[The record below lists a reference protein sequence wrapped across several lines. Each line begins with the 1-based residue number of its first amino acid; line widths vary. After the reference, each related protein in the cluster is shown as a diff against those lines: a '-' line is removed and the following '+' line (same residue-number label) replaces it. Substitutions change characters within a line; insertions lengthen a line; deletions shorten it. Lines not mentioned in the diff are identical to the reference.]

1 MQSKLRMY
9 VVLNALVFT
18 IGLNTLYAQQNT
30 VDIIRVSPQASVS
43 QAVGFANV
51 SIDYSRP
58 GVKGRT
64 IYGEL
69 VPYGL
74 APNAFGNGKPMPWR
88 AGANENTTITL
99 SHDAKVNGK
108 DLKAGKYSIHML
120 VHEDDWTII
129 FNNNSDAWGSFFYEE
144 ANDALRFKVKPQKS
158 HMVEWLMFGFE
169 NLTLGSCDAFLH
181 WGELKVLFSIE
192 FDQHKITLDHY
203 RNQLTNFAGFF
214 EPAWRGAAQYCLN
227 NDVNLEEGLQWI
239 DKALS
244 MNNGQNFNN
253 VAAKAGLLTKLNK
266 KEEADKLIESSIQ
279 TATEA
284 EINAYGYQ
292 LMVQQNNVDEAI
304 KIFTLNVKRFPDAW
318 NVYDSLAEAL
328 ANKGDNNGAKKNYE
342 IAYEKAPQNQKAR
355 IETAIKGL

>member
-1 MQSKLRMY
+1 MQSKSMFY
-9 VVLNALVFT
+9 VLVF
-18 IGLNTLYAQQNT
+18 GFVLMLCFGSLMAQQN
-30 VDIIRVSPQASVS
+30 VDFIRVSPQASVS

-51 SIDYSRP
+51 SIDYSCP

-88 AGANENTTITL
+88 AGANENTVISL
-99 SHDAKVNGK
+99 SHDAKINGNPI
-108 DLKAGKYSIHML
+108 KAGKYGLHMI
-120 VHEDDWTII
+120 VHEDEWTII
-129 FNNNSDAWGSFFYEE
+129 FSNDWQSWGSFFYEE
-144 ANDALRFKVKPQKS
+144 SRDALRIKVKPQQ
-158 HMVEWLMFGFE
+158 VPQREWLMYGFE
-169 NLTLGSCDAFLH
+169 NLSLGSCDAFLH
-181 WGELKVLFSIE
+181 WGELKVSFSIE

-203 RNQLTNFAGFF
+203 RTQLKTLPGFN
-214 EPAWRGAAQYCLN
+214 EAAWRGAAQYCLN
-227 NDVNLEEGLQWI
+227 NDVNLDEGMQWI

-253 VAAKAGLLTKLNK
+253 VATKAGLLTKLGK
-266 KEEADKLIESSIQ
+266 KDEADKLIETSIQ

-292 LMVQQNNVDEAI
+292 LMLQQNNLEEAI
-304 KIFTLNVKRFPDAW
+304 RIFKLNVKKFPDAW
-318 NVYDSLAEAL
+318 NVYDSLGEAL
-328 ANKGDNNGAKKNYE
+328 KNNGDLAGAKKNYE

-355 IETAIKGL
+355 IEGILKGL

>member
-1 MQSKLRMY
+1 MQSKLSMY
-9 VVLNALVFT
+9 LFLITIIFTFSLSTLN
-18 IGLNTLYAQQNT
+18 AQQN
-30 VDIIRVSPQASVS
+30 VDFIRVSPQASVS
-43 QAVGFANV
+43 QSVGFANI
-51 SIDYSRP
+51 SIDFSRP

-88 AGANENTTITL
+88 AGANENTTITF
-99 SHDAKVNGK
+99 SHDVKVNGN
-108 DLKAGKYSIHML
+108 DLKAGKYSLHML
-120 VHEDDWTII
+120 VHEDEWTVI
-129 FNNNSDAWGSFFYEE
+129 FNTDKDAWGSFFYEK

-158 HMVEWLMFGFE
+158 HMVEWLMYGFE
-169 NLTLGSCDAFLH
+169 NLDLGSCDAYLH
-181 WGELKVLFSIE
+181 WGELKAPFTIE
-192 FDQHKITLDHY
+192 FDQYKITLNHY
-203 RNQLTNFAGFF
+203 RNQLTGLPGFS
-214 EPAWRGAAQYCLN
+214 ETAWRGAAQYCSN
-227 NDVNLEEGLQWI
+227 NDINLDEALQWI

-253 VAAKAGLLTKLNK
+253 IATKAGLLTKLGK
-266 KEEADKLIESSIQ
+266 KDEADKLIASSIE

-292 LMVQQNNVDEAI
+292 LMMQQNDLDGAI
-304 KIFTLNVKRFPDAW
+304 KIFQLNVKKFPDAW

-328 ANKGDNNGAKKNYE
+328 NTKGDKTGAKKNYE

-355 IETAIKGL
+355 IEGILKGL

>member
-1 MQSKLRMY
+1 MQSKLLST
-9 VVLNALVFT
+9 VLLF
-18 IGLNTLYAQQNT
+18 GLMLLFGLSSIYAQQN
-30 VDIIRVSPQASVS
+30 VDFIRVSPQATVS
-43 QAVGFANV
+43 QAVGFASV

-88 AGANENTTITL
+88 AGANENTTITF
-99 SHDAKVNGK
+99 SHDAKVNGNE
-108 DLKAGKYSIHML
+108 LKAGEYSLHML
-120 VHEDDWTII
+120 VHEDEWTVI
-129 FNNNSDAWGSFFYEE
+129 FNNDADAWGSFFYEE
-144 ANDALRFKVKPQKS
+144 ENDALRIKVKPQKL

-169 NLTLGSCDAFLH
+169 NLTLGSADAFLH
-181 WGELKVLFSIE
+181 WGELKVTFTIE
-192 FDQHKITLDHY
+192 FDQHGITLDHY
-203 RNQLTNFAGFF
+203 RKQLTGLPGFN
-214 EPAWRGAAQYCLN
+214 EAAWRRAAQYCLN
-227 NDVNLEEGLQWI
+227 NDINLEEGLQWI

-253 VAAKAGLLTKLNK
+253 VAAKAGLLTKLDK
-266 KEEADKLIESSIQ
+266 KDEADKLINSSIE

-292 LMVQQNNVDEAI
+292 LMLQQNNLDEALR
-304 KIFTLNVKRFPDAW
+304 IFKLNVKKFPDSW
-318 NVYDSLAEAL
+318 NVYDSLGEAL
-328 ANKGDNNGAKKNYE
+328 NNKGDKAGAKKNYE

-355 IETAIKGL
+355 IEGILKSL